1 MELNIVEKNTEQ
13 DIENVV
19 VNEYHDFICD
29 YENTYLIDEK
39 NLAYYTNAE
48 LIYGGFNE
56 LYYDKN
62 YTVGELRRI
71 YDYYKLEGV
80 KGMKKTDLIHSIL
93 MYEQDFTNEQI
104 VKRRHQLWS
113 YLYELKQDTFMRKYV
128 IY

>member
-1 MELNIVEKNTEQ
+1 MELNIVEKDTEQ
-13 DIENVV
+13 DTDNVV

-80 KGMKKTDLIHSIL
+80 KGMKKTDLIHAIIIF
-93 MYEQDFTNEQI
+93 EQDFTNSKI